1 MDSSDEEV
9 NSRRKETIELMRIE
23 NEELIKTC
31 SDYEAYIAAKVT
43 NEDLFYI
50 ENPGVIKSMLKHWA
64 HCDEIAM
71 ENKRYLVSLA
81 EFEGIKQKQ
90 KEHSSSYTSES
101 TLKRSSIDVE
111 QYLHSEFFLILK
123 DKMKLIREQFI
134 QCIIFI
140 RMNARHKEISGYID
154 LEDRLGRNKK
164 RRDSLINGSL
174 PMQPNASDL
183 SFMDWSGCQVLDG
196 GQLNPTENFQIIT
209 AGTNIKFRS
218 KLTGFV
224 IDPNK
229 DDPGRR
235 TTRVIVENP
244 FPYLQAEFYDHCLEA
259 SDTEEEEEGQKKG
272 GWNGAKRQSLRKSK
286 VHIKDDSASFPKKG
300 ATVSS
305 ASSATQ

>member
-71 ENKRYLVSLA
+71 ENKRYLGLWIP
-81 EFEGIKQKQ
+81 FI
-90 KEHSSSYTSES
+90 H
-101 TLKRSSIDVE
+101 
-111 QYLHSEFFLILK
+111 FLLS
-123 DKMKLIREQFI
+123 
-134 QCIIFI
+134 CIIFI

>member
-50 ENPGVIKSMLKHWA
+50 E
-64 HCDEIAM
+64 
-71 ENKRYLVSLA
+71 
-81 EFEGIKQKQ
+81 
-90 KEHSSSYTSES
+90 
-101 TLKRSSIDVE
+101 
-111 QYLHSEFFLILK
+111 
-123 DKMKLIREQFI
+123 
-134 QCIIFI
+134 CIIFI